1 MRGQLFSCSQYST
14 RSAGL
19 SLCER
24 GNGSSVALAMR
35 SFQNFADYFSGPFC
49 IFRLAGS
56 PWFPCLPRLRPCAN
70 LDFCAAIGAGDG
82 VPAWILISGSEPGG
96 RISGSFYAGVAQL
109 VEHLIC
115 NQRVGG
121 SNPFA
126 SSTHSG
132 ARAAPDK
139 IIGPGPKRGTA
150 EKSCLGRA
158 TVGLRGSIRAGRE
171 GRSSPP
177 R

>member
-1 MRGQLFSCSQYST
+1 MQSGLNPIRRAELVNAVT
-14 RSAGL
+14 VVVWRSRRDRFRIL
-19 SLCER
+19 RDSFP
-24 GNGSSVALAMR
+24 GS
-35 SFQNFADYFSGPFC
+35 FC

-56 PWFPCLPRLRPCAN
+56 PWCPGLPRLRPCAN
-70 LDFCAAIGAGDG
+70 LDFCAAIVAGVG
-82 VPAWILISGSEPGG
+82 VPAWIWIPGSEPGG

-139 IIGPGPKRGTA
+139 IGPGPKSGTA